1 MDAKDLHFRA
11 CQGELMTM
19 KKIVIVNSKGGS
31 GKTTIAINLAATLAA
46 EGGKPAL
53 LDLDP
58 QGSST
63 RWLGQRPADRPVIT
77 GIEGFRS
84 NGAATRS
91 FQLTPPNDCTAL
103 IIDSPAGLDRRGLEA
118 ATRGADA
125 ILMPVMSSDID
136 IHAAT
141 HCIADLLLGEK
152 SGTKAK
158 RIGIVA
164 NRVKA
169 NTRGSKRLETF
180 LDNFDIPVVTTLR
193 DSVNF
198 SRSAETGLG
207 LDEMPRSQVQKDLEA
222 WERLVAWV
230 CPTENVSLSASREPR
245 GPMRA
250 GLGGVV
256 RLAFSRQS

>member
-1 MDAKDLHFRA
+1 
-11 CQGELMTM
+11 M
-19 KKIVIVNSKGGS
+19 KKIVIINSKGGS
-31 GKTTIAINLAATLAA
+31 GKTTLAINLAATLAA
-46 EGGKPAL
+46 GGGKPAL

-63 RWLGQRPADRPVIT
+63 RWLGQRPADRPIIT
-77 GIEGFRS
+77 GIEGFRNS
-84 NGAATRS
+84 AGATRS
-91 FQLTPPNDCTAL
+91 FQLTPPHDCTTL

-152 SGTKAK
+152 SGSKPR

-164 NRVKA
+164 NRIKG
-169 NTRGSKRLETF
+169 NTRCSKRLENF
-180 LDNFDIPVVTTLR
+180 LKNFDIPVITTLR
-193 DSVNF
+193 DSVNY
-198 SRSAETGLG
+198 SRSAEMGLG
-207 LDEMPRSQVQKDLEA
+207 ISEMPRWQVQKDLEG

-230 CPTENVSLSASREPR
+230 SPAHKVRENPSHEAR

-250 GLGGVV
+250 GLGGIV

>member
-1 MDAKDLHFRA
+1 
-11 CQGELMTM
+11 
-19 KKIVIVNSKGGS
+19 
-31 GKTTIAINLAATLAA
+31 
-46 EGGKPAL
+46 
-53 LDLDP
+53 
-58 QGSST
+58 
-63 RWLGQRPADRPVIT
+63 
-77 GIEGFRS
+77 
-84 NGAATRS
+84 
-91 FQLTPPNDCTAL
+91 
-103 IIDSPAGLDRRGLEA
+103 
-118 ATRGADA
+118 
-125 ILMPVMSSDID
+125 MPVMSSDID

-193 DSVNF
+193 DSVNY

-207 LDEMPRSQVQKDLEA
+207 LNEMPRWQVKKDLEA

>member
-1 MDAKDLHFRA
+1 
-11 CQGELMTM
+11 M
-19 KKIVIVNSKGGS
+19 KKIVIINSKGGS
-31 GKTTIAINLAATLAA
+31 GKTTLAINLAATLAA
-46 EGGKPAL
+46 WGGKPAL

-63 RWLGQRPADRPVIT
+63 RWLGQRPADRPTIT
-77 GIEGFRS
+77 GIEGFRNS
-84 NGAATRS
+84 AGATRS
-91 FQLTPPNDCTAL
+91 FRLTPPHDCTAL

-152 SGTKAK
+152 SGSKPR

-164 NRVKA
+164 NRIKI
-169 NTRGSKRLETF
+169 NTRGSKRLENF
-180 LDNFDIPVVTTLR
+180 LKNFDIPVVTTLR
-193 DSVNF
+193 DSVNY
-198 SRSAETGLG
+198 SRSAEMGLG
-207 LDEMPRSQVQKDLEA
+207 ISEMPRWQVQKDLEG

-230 CPTENVSLSASREPR
+230 SPAQKVRENPSHEAR
-245 GPMRA
+245 GPIRA
-250 GLGGVV
+250 GLGGIV

>member
-1 MDAKDLHFRA
+1 
-11 CQGELMTM
+11 M
-19 KKIVIVNSKGGS
+19 KKIVIINSKGGS
-31 GKTTIAINLAATLAA
+31 GKTTLAINLAATLAA
-46 EGGKPAL
+46 GGEKPAL

-58 QGSST
+58 QGSAT
-63 RWLGQRPADRPVIT
+63 RWLGQRPTDRPVIY
-77 GIEGFRS
+77 GIEGFRNS
-84 NGAATRS
+84 ASATRS
-91 FQLTPPNDCTAL
+91 FQLTPPNDCTTL

-118 ATRGADA
+118 STRGADA

-141 HCIADLLLGEK
+141 HCIADLLLGKK
-152 SGTKAK
+152 SGSKSK

-164 NRVKA
+164 NRVKT
-169 NTRGSKRLETF
+169 NTRGSKRLENF
-180 LDNFDIPVVTTLR
+180 LKNFDIPVVTTLR
-193 DSVNF
+193 DSVNY
-198 SRSAETGLG
+198 SLSAELGLG
-207 LDEMPRSQVQKDLEA
+207 ISEMPRWQVQKDLET

-230 CPTENVSLSASREPR
+230 SPAHKISENSLREVR

>member
-1 MDAKDLHFRA
+1 
-11 CQGELMTM
+11 M

-46 EGGKPAL
+46 GGGKPAL

-63 RWLGQRPADRPVIT
+63 RWLGQRPLDRPTIT

-84 NGAATRS
+84 NAASTRS

-152 SGTKAK
+152 NGAKAK

-164 NRVKA
+164 
-169 NTRGSKRLETF
+169 L
-180 LDNFDIPVVTTLR
+180 
-193 DSVNF
+193 
-198 SRSAETGLG
+198 
-207 LDEMPRSQVQKDLEA
+207 
-222 WERLVAWV
+222 
-230 CPTENVSLSASREPR
+230 SLIHI
-245 GPMRA
+245 
-250 GLGGVV
+250 
-256 RLAFSRQS
+256 

>member
-1 MDAKDLHFRA
+1 
-11 CQGELMTM
+11 M
-19 KKIVIVNSKGGS
+19 KKIVVVNSKGGS

-46 EGGKPAL
+46 NGGKPAL

-63 RWLGQRPADRPVIT
+63 RWLGQRPSNRPAIT

-84 NGAATRS
+84 SAAATRS

-118 ATRGADA
+118 ATRGADV

-158 RIGIVA
+158 HIGIVA

-169 NTRGSKRLETF
+169 
-180 LDNFDIPVVTTLR
+180 
-193 DSVNF
+193 
-198 SRSAETGLG
+198 
-207 LDEMPRSQVQKDLEA
+207 QH
-222 WERLVAWV
+222 
-230 CPTENVSLSASREPR
+230 
-245 GPMRA
+245 A
-250 GLGGVV
+250 G
-256 RLAFSRQS
+256 

>member
-1 MDAKDLHFRA
+1 
-11 CQGELMTM
+11 M
-19 KKIVIVNSKGGS
+19 KKIVIINSKGGS
-31 GKTTIAINLAATLAA
+31 GKTTLAINLAATLAA
-46 EGGKPAL
+46 GGGKPAL

-63 RWLGQRPADRPVIT
+63 RWLGQRPADRPTIT
-77 GIEGFRS
+77 GIEGFRNS
-84 NGAATRS
+84 AGATRS
-91 FQLTPPNDCTAL
+91 FQLTPPHDCTTL

-152 SGTKAK
+152 SGSKPR

-164 NRVKA
+164 NRIKI
-169 NTRGSKRLETF
+169 NTRGSKRLENF
-180 LDNFDIPVVTTLR
+180 LKNFDIPVVTTLR
-193 DSVNF
+193 DSVNY
-198 SRSAETGLG
+198 SRSAEMGLG
-207 LDEMPRSQVQKDLEA
+207 ISEMPRWQVQKDLEG
-222 WERLVAWV
+222 WERLVAWLSPAQKV
-230 CPTENVSLSASREPR
+230 RENLSHEAR
-245 GPMRA
+245 GPIRA
-250 GLGGVV
+250 GLGGIV

>member
-1 MDAKDLHFRA
+1 
-11 CQGELMTM
+11 M
-19 KKIVIVNSKGGS
+19 KKIVIINSKGGS
-31 GKTTIAINLAATLAA
+31 GKTTLAINLAATLAA
-46 EGGKPAL
+46 GGGKPAL

-63 RWLGQRPADRPVIT
+63 RWLGQRPTDRPIIT
-77 GIEGFRS
+77 GIEGFRNS
-84 NGAATRS
+84 AGATRS
-91 FQLTPPNDCTAL
+91 FQLTPPHDCTTL

-152 SGTKAK
+152 SGSKPR

-164 NRVKA
+164 NRVKT
-169 NTRGSKRLETF
+169 NTRGSKRLENF
-180 LDNFDIPVVTTLR
+180 LKNFDIPVVTTLR
-193 DSVNF
+193 DSVNY
-198 SRSAETGLG
+198 SRSAEMGLG
-207 LDEMPRSQVQKDLEA
+207 ISEMPRWQVQKDLEA

-230 CPTENVSLSASREPR
+230 GPAHKVSENPSHEAR